1 MKNYNAKKEKNQ
13 EVGIEDAMI
22 AEAMKQAGTLNLEE
36 LARIG
41 AQRLIARALILEID
55 GYFEKHDDERDE
67 KGNHLVH
74 RNGTARER
82 EILTGVGPITIKQ
95 PRVDDRK
102 VEEKFSSNILP
113 KYARRAPSIDTLIP
127 ILYLRGVSTGDFN
140 DVLESIL
147 GKGHGVSANTVVRLK
162 KEWEE
167 EYKHW
172 QKRTFDEN
180 EYCYIWA
187 DGIYTNNRDK
197 DDQRSCNL
205 IIIGVN
211 QHGEKEFLAIES
223 GIRESSLSWKEL
235 LLDLKNRGLKAP
247 KLAIGDGAMG
257 FWNALNEVY
266 PETREQ
272 RCWVHKTAN
281 IIDKL
286 PKKFQ
291 TKAKDM
297 LHEIYY
303 APDRKEAEKQME
315 KFVNTFDDKYP
326 KATKCL
332 MKDKDVLLTF
342 YDFPAKH
349 FQHIRTSNP
358 IESTFATVR
367 LRTKKMRNCG
377 NRTTNLTML
386 FKLSQKAQKGWR
398 RLRGYRDIPL
408 VLEGRI
414 FRDGVLVEDFVA

>member
-1 MKNYNAKKEKNQ
+1 VKNYNAKKEKNQ
-13 EVGIEDAMI
+13 VFGFEDAVI
-22 AEAMKQAGTLNLEE
+22 AEAMAQGRVLNLEE
-36 LARIG
+36 LARLG
-41 AQRLIARALILEID
+41 AQRLIARALILEVD
-55 GYFEKHDDERDE
+55 GYLEEHANERDE

-102 VEEKFSSNILP
+102 VDDKFISSIIP
-113 KYARRAPSIDTLIP
+113 KYARRAPSIDTLMP
-127 ILYLRGVSTGDFN
+127 ILYLRGVSTGEFN
-140 DVLESIL
+140 TVLESIL
-147 GKGHGVSANTVVRLK
+147 GKGHGVSANTVMRLK

-167 EYKHW
+167 EYKQW
-172 QKRTFDEN
+172 RKRTFDSN

-197 DDQRSCNL
+197 DDPKSCHL

-223 GIRESSLSWKEL
+223 GIWESSISWKEL
-235 LLDLKNRGLKAP
+235 LLDLKSRGLKPP
-247 KLAIGDGAMG
+247 KLAIGYGAMG
-257 FWNALNEVY
+257 FWHALKEVY
-266 PETREQ
+266 PTTREQ

-281 IIDKL
+281 VIDKL
-286 PKKFQ
+286 PKKLQ
-291 TKAKDM
+291 PKEKEM
-297 LHEIYY
+297 LYEIYY
-303 APDRKEAEKQME
+303 APDRKEAEKQMK
-315 KFVNTFDDKYP
+315 KFVDTFDDKYP

-332 MKDKDVLLTF
+332 TKDKDVLLTF

-367 LRTKKMRNCG
+367 LRTQKMRNCG

-386 FKLSQKAQKGWR
+386 FKLSQVAQKSWR
-398 RLRGYRDIPL
+398 KLRGFRDIPL

-414 FRDGVLVEDFVA
+414 FSDGVLVEDSVA